1 MKRNQYSNTKLL
13 FPRLKKQLP
22 EDSSGGVFLTP
33 GQAPEPLFAVGFRLY
48 VPLAEHCFYFYI
60 AANSSI
66 EKKCLQAVS
75 LICSAVR
82 RSFSGSSEIST

>member
-1 MKRNQYSNTKLL
+1 MKINQYANTKLL
-13 FPRLKKQLP
+13 FPRLKIQPP
-22 EDSSGGVFLTP
+22 EDPSGGVFLTP

-66 EKKCLQAVS
+66 EKK
-75 LICSAVR
+75 
-82 RSFSGSSEIST
+82 

>member
-13 FPRLKKQLP
+13 FPGLKKQPP
-22 EDSSGGVFLTP
+22 EDPSGGVFLTP

-66 EKKCLQAVS
+66 EKKCLQAGS
-75 LICSAVR
+75 LSCSAVR

>member
-1 MKRNQYSNTKLL
+1 MKINQYANTKLL
-13 FPRLKKQLP
+13 FPRLKKQPP
-22 EDSSGGVFLTP
+22 EDSSRGVFLTP
-33 GQAPEPLFAVGFRLY
+33 GQAPEPLFAVG

-75 LICSAVR
+75 LSCSAVR